1 MDNYIGISEKIAYLK
16 GLAEGLK
23 VDESTNEGR
32 IIAGILDVL
41 NDMNEYICDMDDE
54 LEAALECVDEIS
66 EDLADVED
74 EVYGEYDEGCG
85 CGCDCDDCDDYED
98 YEECEEDIYEIECP
112 ECGELVYAD
121 GETIETEDI
130 YCPKCK
136 KMIEV
141 EIPDEDEDED

>member
-1 MDNYIGISEKIAYLK
+1 MDNYIDISEKIAYLK

-32 IIAGILDVL
+32 IIKGILDIL

-74 EVYGEYDEGCG
+74 EVYGEYDDECECCG
-85 CGCDCDDCDDYED
+85 CDDCDD

-141 EIPDEDEDED
+141 EIPDEDEEDEE

>member
-1 MDNYIGISEKIAYLK
+1 MDNYFDISEKIAYLK
-16 GLAEGLK
+16 GLSEGLK

-32 IIAGILDVL
+32 IIKGILEVL

-66 EDLADVED
+66 EDLSDVED
-74 EVYGEYDEGCG
+74 ELYGDYDDDECG
-85 CGCDCDDCDDYED
+85 CCSCDDCDDCDD

-121 GETIETEDI
+121 GETIENEDI

-141 EIPDEDEDED
+141 EIPEDEE

>member
-1 MDNYIGISEKIAYLK
+1 MDNNINIAEKISYLK

-32 IIAGILDVL
+32 IIKGILDVL
-41 NDMNEYICDMDDE
+41 ADMNEYICDMDDE

-74 EVYGEYDEGCG
+74 EVYGECG
-85 CGCDCDDCDDYED
+85 CGCDCDCDCDDD
-98 YEECEEDIYEIECP
+98 YEECEDDIYEIECP

-121 GETIETEDI
+121 GETIETQDI

-136 KMIEV
+136 KVIEV
-141 EIPDEDEDED
+141 EVPDEDEDED